1 MEFAL
6 RTREVEAAVRESSN
20 VLDAV
25 PRDAAPEFTVKVSVL
40 TVVLFPATSFGVVMD
55 SAPLLMF

>member
-6 RTREVEAAVRESSN
+6 RTREVEAAVREISS

-25 PRDAAPEFTVKVSVL
+25 PSDAVPEVTVNDSVL
-40 TVVLFPATSFGVVMD
+40 TVLLSPAISFGVVMD
-55 SAPLLMF
+55 SPPEPIV